1 MAEEPTTDGKPK
13 KEKVHTKEWHP
24 GDTQRFVM
32 GLLFLLPFDAL
43 IIIIAIRIFFL
54 DFAVNLE
61 TLDMQ
66 PLLLILITGLI
77 ATVNSAAAFYF
88 TSKAAEKARAPA

>member
-1 MAEEPTTDGKPK
+1 MSEPDK
-13 KEKVHTKEWHP
+13 KTEKAKKEWHP
-24 GDTQRFVM
+24 GDTQRFIM
-32 GLLFLLPFDAL
+32 GLLLLLPFDAL
-43 IIIIAIRIFFL
+43 IIIIAIRIFYL

-61 TLDMQ
+61 TLDIQ

-88 TSKAAEKARAPA
+88 TSKAAEKARAPQ